1 MKASQEEIIAFFE
14 KVLPNYDTD
23 RVRVSDMRKVLSWY
37 NILISNGIDEF
48 EPKKEEETETDSQ
61 SETETTEA

>member
-1 MKASQEEIIAFFE
+1 MCIRDS
-14 KVLPNYDTD
+14 DTD

>member
-1 MKASQEEIIAFFE
+1 MSTLHNKSLWQFVEIYII
-14 KVLPNYDTD
+14 KVIVNTKS
-23 RVRVSDMRKVLSWY
+23 RY